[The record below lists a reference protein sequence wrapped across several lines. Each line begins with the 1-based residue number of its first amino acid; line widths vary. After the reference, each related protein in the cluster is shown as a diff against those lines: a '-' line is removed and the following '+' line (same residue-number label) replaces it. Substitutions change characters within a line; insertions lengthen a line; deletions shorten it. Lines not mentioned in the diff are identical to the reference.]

1 MMCIRN
7 LWKVSFLWLVFSTF
21 FTFQV
26 LMGGNYQPKYSDLN
40 TKWKASV
47 DSNGKASLQYQI
59 VKNGVA
65 GSWQDAPPLKGVCY
79 SPCQIGDSNK
89 NGPNIGDWFWDYYI
103 VDSSTNQAIL
113 NWRNLWVKETI
124 SGAEVKNSGSGVSKN
139 LDTFQTRQDL
149 DNIKAMGA
157 NMIRV
162 YAMLPYQFN
171 TAGTAFNYEQLFTH
185 LEFLDECYERNIFVL
200 VGYPTPAPFWTKGA
214 TCTPPRTD
222 WETTVYNKFLEALG
236 QHPAVMGFTML
247 NELDGQGTSYLIPS
261 QTTDTS
267 VTDQVTF
274 YWDLVETM
282 AANAKSLAP
291 DKLIGHA
298 FHEGAADG
306 QCTEVMLPYIN
317 KAKSVDY
324 WGINTYQTSTLD
336 PVFEPNAGFTG
347 SIGYNHLYNHTTD
360 YPYVAKPVILTE
372 IGWPATGH
380 DAEGKIYSDSTTQT
394 NTATMISNM
403 IPKVYKEESCLGM
416 FYFEYSDEWWGQPVP
431 TVYEWNIGDQADG
444 FPNGYWD
451 IEGFGLYGVSKNPDI
466 PVKTDTPEWPVNWV
480 DDNNPTYNQVVYS
493 NIWGQGPFPE
503 TIPVSER
510 TPCTT
515 ALKTVWDSLNAEI
528 DKVNLKV
535 KGITSIPSST
545 ASSFK
550 TEDTT
555 EIKADDSIQ
564 VTGVLDSS
572 AEIDS
577 EAMLA
582 VQIGHQRFEFDSEN
596 IKDTRNGLKAKG
608 NDGSTKFSLMINTS
622 KSIWI
627 FKASRVHL
635 DDTNPRGR
643 ILIQLINGD
652 LISGGE
658 YALSEKASFS
668 YIKGKNSSQEI
679 YVDSSFKEFVPLKIK
694 GSFTHLSDKKNLL
707 NVNMK
712 ATFDLEDWTELSS
725 NEMILIIDGLK
736 HEINPEDWDDRGDK
750 LIYTQKQEDGALFK
764 VICNS
769 KKKSLDFIVRKL
781 ECDGQLNPSLP
792 LDIKILIGK
801 DNDEGDVELKEK
813 AHIQVAP
820 HYKINL
826 TEN

>member
-1 MMCIRN
+1 MIYKTN
-7 LWKVSFLWLVFSTF
+7 SVKITVFLIVFSTIF
-21 FTFQV
+21 AFQTLV
-26 LMGGNYQPKYSDLN
+26 AGNYQPKYSDLN
-40 TKWKASV
+40 TKWKTSV
-47 DSNGKASLQYQI
+47 DSNGKASLQYQL
-59 VKNGVA
+59 VTGGVA
-65 GSWQDAPPLKGVCY
+65 GKWQDAPPIKGVCY
-79 SPCQIGDSNK
+79 SPSQIGDSNK
-89 NGPNIGDWFWDYYI
+89 NGPNIGDWFWDYYV

-124 SGAEVKNSGSGVSKN
+124 SGAEVKNSNSGGSKN

-171 TAGTAFNYEQLFTH
+171 TAGTAFSYVQLFTH

-200 VGYPTPAPFWTKGA
+200 VGYPSPAPFWTKDA
-214 TCTPPRTD
+214 ACTPPRDD
-222 WETTVYNKFLEALG
+222 WQTTVYNKFLEALG

-261 QTTDTS
+261 QTGDTT

-282 AANAKSLAP
+282 AANAKTLAP
-291 DKLIGHA
+291 NKLIGHA

-317 KAKSVDY
+317 KAKSVDF

-336 PVFEPNAGFTG
+336 PIFKPNPGFAG
-347 SIGYNHLYNHTTD
+347 SVGYNFLYNNTSD

-380 DAEGKIYSDSTTQT
+380 DADGAIYSDSTTQQ

-403 IPKVYKEESCLGM
+403 IPKIFNEESCIGM

-431 TVYEWNIGDQADG
+431 TVYEWNIGDPANG

-451 IEGFGLYGVSKNPDI
+451 IEGFGLYGISKNPDI
-466 PVKTDTPEWPVNWV
+466 PVKADNAKWPVNWV
-480 DDNNPTYNQVVYS
+480 DNNNPTYNQVVYS
-493 NIWGQGPFPE
+493 SIWGQGPFPE

-510 TPCTT
+510 TPCTA
-515 ALKTVWDSLNAEI
+515 ALKTVWGSVNAVNN
-528 DKVNLKV
+528 KVNMKV
-535 KGITSIPSST
+535 NGITSISSLK
-545 ASSFK
+545 SEDS
-550 TEDTT
+550 TEL
-555 EIKADDSIQ
+555 KADDSIK

-572 AEIDS
+572 AEIDPANS
-577 EAMLA
+577 LA
-582 VQIGHQRFEFDSEN
+582 VQIANQRFEFDPED
-596 IKDTRNGLKAKG
+596 IKTNKHGLKAKG
-608 NDGSTKFSLMINTS
+608 SDGATRFSL
-622 KSIWI
+622 SIDTNKNSWT

-652 LISGGE
+652 FISGGE
-658 YALSEKASFS
+658 YALAEKASFS
-668 YIKGKNSSQEI
+668 YSKDKNSSQDI
-679 YVDSSFKEFVPLKIK
+679 HIDSYFKEFDPLKIK
-694 GSFTHLSDKKNLL
+694 GNFTYLMDDTNLL
-707 NVNMK
+707 NITMK
-712 ATFDLEDWTELSS
+712 AVFDLEDWSELSS

-736 HEINPEDWDDRGDK
+736 HVIDPDEWDIKGNK
-750 LIYTQKQEDGALFK
+750 LIYIQK
-764 VICNS
+764 
-769 KKKSLDFIVRKL
+769 
-781 ECDGQLNPSLP
+781 
-792 LDIKILIGK
+792 
-801 DNDEGDVELKEK
+801 
-813 AHIQVAP
+813 
-820 HYKINL
+820 
-826 TEN
+826 